1 MTAPHIV
8 TGPDLAQSWSHTRRL
23 AGERIALVPTM
34 GALHPGHLSLID
46 AARRHADCVMVS
58 IFVNPTQFNRQDD
71 FDAYPRTVDDDIE
84 MCRTAGVDAIYLPT
98 VETMYPTG
106 FATTIDPG
114 PIAQHWE
121 GTHRPGHF
129 AGVATVVVKLLM
141 ACAPDI
147 AVFGRKDLQQL
158 AVISRTVTDLNIAT
172 TIVGAPTIREADG
185 LAMSSRNRR
194 LSPDARRRSS
204 AIHRGLRA
212 AVNTAARN
220 GDVDQIERAALAEIE
235 PAADSIEYV
244 AVIDRATFVRPTG
257 VCAPDTCALIVAAWF
272 DGVRLIDN
280 MSLDGRDD

>member
-1 MTAPHIV
+1 MTTPHIL
-8 TGPDLAQSWSHTRRL
+8 TGPDLAQSWSLTRRR
-23 AGERIALVPTM
+23 AGERISLVPTM
-34 GALHPGHLSLID
+34 GALHAGHLSLID
-46 AARRHADCVMVS
+46 AARRHSDRVMVS

-84 MCRTAGVDAIYLPT
+84 LCRNAGVDAIYLPT

-106 FATTIDPG
+106 FATTIEPG

-129 AGVATVVVKLLM
+129 AGVATVVVKLLL
-141 ACAPDI
+141 ACAPDV

-172 TIVGAPTIREADG
+172 AIVGAPTIREADG

-194 LSPDARRRSS
+194 LSPDARSRAT
-204 AIHRGLRA
+204 AIHRGLLA
-212 AVNTAARN
+212 AVTSAARS
-220 GDVDQIERAALAEIE
+220 GDVDQIERAALADIE

-257 VCAPDTCALIVAAWF
+257 VCAPDSCALIVAAWF

-280 MSLDGRDD
+280 MTLDGLD

>member
-1 MTAPHIV
+1 MTSPHIV
-8 TGPDLAQSWSHTRRL
+8 TGPDLARSWSL
-23 AGERIALVPTM
+23 AQRQAGQRVALVPTM
-34 GALHPGHLSLID
+34 GALHAGHLSLID
-46 AARRHADCVMVS
+46 AARHHADRVVVS

-84 MCRTAGVDAIYLPT
+84 LCQTAGVDAIYLPT
-98 VETMYPTG
+98 VEAMYPTG
-106 FATTIDPG
+106 FATTIEPG
-114 PIAQHWE
+114 PVAQHWE

-141 ACAPDI
+141 ACAPEVAI
-147 AVFGRKDLQQL
+147 FGRKDLQQL
-158 AVISRTVTDLNIAT
+158 AVISRTLTDLNIAT

-194 LSPDARRRSS
+194 LSTDARRRSA
-204 AIHRGLRA
+204 AIHRGLSA
-212 AVNTAARN
+212 AVTTAARS
-220 GDVDQIERAALAEIE
+220 GDVEQIEQAALAEIV

-257 VCAPDTCALIVAAWF
+257 VCTPDSCALIVAAWF

-280 MSLDGRDD
+280 MSLDGLD

>member
-1 MTAPHIV
+1 MTTPHIL
-8 TGPDLAQSWSHTRRL
+8 TGPHLAQSWSFTQRQ
-23 AGERIALVPTM
+23 AGERVALVPTM
-34 GALHPGHLSLID
+34 GALHPGHLSLINV
-46 AARRHADCVMVS
+46 ARHHADRVVVS

-71 FDAYPRTVDDDIE
+71 FDAYPRPADDDIDL
-84 MCRTAGVDAIYLPT
+84 CRTAGVDAIYLPT

-106 FATTIDPG
+106 FATTIEPG
-114 PIAQHWE
+114 PVAQHWE

-141 ACAPDI
+141 ACAPDV

-194 LSPDARRRSS
+194 LSPDARSRSA
-204 AIHRGLRA
+204 AIHRGLIA
-212 AVNTAARN
+212 AVTTAARS
-220 GDVDQIERAALAEIE
+220 GDVDQIEQAALADIK

-257 VCAPDTCALIVAAWF
+257 VCTPDSCALIVAAWF

-280 MSLDGRDD
+280 MSLGGLD